1 MTGLYWTA
9 AVLALVWAGYT
20 AVRLRRD
27 RSALVVASLLCMAS
41 AAATMGIAAV
51 WPELMWARPAHPFIA
66 WLLVSLG
73 LLATWTFLGVLAAV
87 TGQTAR
93 PLALVAVPPRQPPR
107 EG

>member
-27 RSALVVASLLCMAS
+27 RSALVVASLLCLAS

-51 WPELMWARPAHPFIA
+51 WPELMWAGPAHPFIA

-73 LLATWTFLGVLAAV
+73 LLATWIP
-87 TGQTAR
+87 AR
-93 PLALVAVPPRQPPR
+93 RALSVDPMILLR
-107 EG
+107 EE